1 MSSYDYYYSSSSS
14 SPTASIISL
23 AVVII
28 GIVATWKLFKKAG
41 YQGWEAIIPV
51 YNLVVLFKIAGL
63 SPWLILLIFVP
74 FANIY
79 IIFKLYIELAHKF
92 GKTTGYGVAMVFF
105 SAIMLPIMAF
115 DDNCTYLGQ
124 GYTNGNNQ
132 QMYNNQNMNNQQM
145 YNNQNMNNQ
154 QMYNNQNMN
163 NNQQMYNNGQVMNNN
178 QMNNQPTNN
187 VQGLSSF
194 CTNCGQ
200 QFNDSDTF
208 CTRCGNK
215 R

>member
-124 GYTNGNNQ
+124 GYMNG
-132 QMYNNQNMNNQQM
+132 
-145 YNNQNMNNQ
+145 NNQ

-163 NNQQMYNNGQVMNNN
+163 NNQQMYNNGKVMNNN

>member
-23 AVVII
+23 AITII
-28 GIVATWKLFKKAG
+28 SIVSLWKLFKKAG
-41 YQGWEAIIPV
+41 YQGWEAIIPI
-51 YNLVVLFKIAGL
+51 YNTVVLFKIAGL

-79 IIFKLYIELAHKF
+79 IIFKLYIELAHRF
-92 GKTTGYGVAMVFF
+92 GKSTGYGVAMVFF
-105 SAIMLPIMAF
+105 SAIMLPIIAF
-115 DDNCTYLGQ
+115 DDNCVYLGQ
-124 GYTNGNNQ
+124 GNMNINNQ
-132 QMYNNQNMNNQQM
+132 QMYNNQNM
-145 YNNQNMNNQ
+145 YNNQ
-154 QMYNNQNMN
+154 MY
-163 NNQQMYNNGQVMNNN
+163 
-178 QMNNQPTNN
+178 NQPTNN

-200 QFNDSDTF
+200 KFNDSDTF

>member
-14 SPTASIISL
+14 NPTASIISL
-23 AVVII
+23 AITII
-28 GIVATWKLFKKAG
+28 SIVSLWKLFKKAG
-41 YQGWEAIIPV
+41 YQGWEAIIPI
-51 YNLVVLFKIAGL
+51 YNAVVLFKIAGL

-79 IIFKLYIELAHKF
+79 IIFKLYIELAHRF
-92 GKTTGYGVAMVFF
+92 GKSTGYGVAMVFF
-105 SAIMLPIMAF
+105 SAIMLPIIAF
-115 DDNCTYLGQ
+115 DDNCVYLGQ
-124 GYTNGNNQ
+124 GNMNVNNQ
-132 QMYNNQNMNNQQM
+132 QMYNNQQT
-145 YNNQNMNNQ
+145 YNNQNM
-154 QMYNNQNMN
+154 YNNQMN
-163 NNQQMYNNGQVMNNN
+163 NNSQVMNNN
-178 QMNNQPTNN
+178 QMNNNSQVMNNNQMYNQPTNN

-200 QFNDSDTF
+200 KFNDSDTF